1 MSPLHRP
8 RPSLPQAESGK
19 DLPFSAGLPVRLV
32 ECPRDAMQGW
42 PEIIPT
48 ERKIGYLNALLRV
61 GFDVLDFG
69 SFVSAKAIPQMA
81 DTAEVL
87 KGLDLGGT
95 ETKLLA
101 IVANFRGAEEAASH
115 EAIGYLGFPFS
126 VSETFQLRNTNKTI
140 EGSFA
145 TVEEMQELCAAT
157 EKELVVYLS
166 MGFGNPYGDP
176 WSEEIVFEWAASL
189 SRLGV
194 KTLSLAD
201 TVGLATPEQVFSVTD
216 YLIRH
221 LPGHEIGVHLHS
233 TAHNRKAKI
242 DAALGAGCR
251 RFDGALKGI
260 GGCPMAGNELI
271 GNIDTEWMI
280 AHFRE
285 KHLLPRLDEEALR
298 EAGLMATELFVA

>member
-8 RPSLPQAESGK
+8 RPSLPQTQSGK
-19 DLPFSAGLPVRLV
+19 DLPFSAGLPVQLV

-42 PEIIPT
+42 PHIIPT
-48 ERKIGYLNALLRV
+48 ARKIAYLNALLRV

-87 KGLDLGGT
+87 KGLDLEGT
-95 ETKLLA
+95 MTKLLA

-115 EAIGYLGFPFS
+115 EAIRYLGFPFS

-145 TVEEMQELCAAT
+145 TVEEIQDLCIRM

-176 WSEEIVFEWAASL
+176 WSEEIVFEWAAAL

-194 KTLSLAD
+194 RTLSLAD

-216 YLIRH
+216 YLIRN
-221 LPGHEIGVHLHS
+221 LSGHEIGVHLHS

-242 DAALGAGCR
+242 DAALEAGCR

-260 GGCPMAGNELI
+260 GGCPMAGDELV
-271 GNIDTEWMI
+271 GNMDTEWMVTY
-280 AHFRE
+280 FRE
-285 KHLLPRLDEEALR
+285 KHLLPPLNEEALR
-298 EAGLMATELFVA
+298 DAGWIATGLFVA

>member
-8 RPSLPQAESGK
+8 RPSQPQAESGK

-42 PEIIPT
+42 PHIIPT
-48 ERKIGYLNALLRV
+48 ERKIEYLNALLRV

-87 KGLDLGGT
+87 KGLDWEGSV
-95 ETKLLA
+95 TKLLA

-115 EAIGYLGFPFS
+115 EAIRYLGFPFS

-145 TVEEMQELCAAT
+145 TIEEMMHLCAGMQ
-157 EKELVVYLS
+157 KELVVYLS

-176 WSEEIVFEWAASL
+176 WSEEIVFEWAAAL

-194 KTLSLAD
+194 RTLSLAD

-216 YLIRH
+216 YLIRQ

-233 TAHNRKAKI
+233 TAHNRKAKV
-242 DAALGAGCR
+242 DAALEAGCR

-260 GGCPMAGNELI
+260 GGCPMAGNELV
-271 GNIDTEWMI
+271 GNMDMEWMI
-280 AHFRE
+280 AYFRE
-285 KHLLPRLDEEALR
+285 RHLLPSIDEAALLAASR
-298 EAGLMATELFVA
+298 MAEEIFE